1 MNLAAVVDAHP
12 SDATAIVDEDGEF
25 SFGRLRDR
33 AARRRGR
40 LEAAGVG
47 PGDRVAIVT
56 PAGGL
61 FVETYLAV
69 LGLGAIAVPLN
80 RRAPAAELDD
90 EVTAVGA
97 DVAVV
102 AGLRDPGAGAM
113 LRTRSLVIGDDAAA
127 DDDTA
132 SMLEAEPLPVVD
144 VDADAPAVLLFTSG
158 TAGTPRPAVLTH
170 DNLRANLE
178 NVDGRRSILG
188 PDDTTVCS
196 VPLFHVMGLN
206 SILGAA
212 LRSGSTVVFR
222 DTFDAASLL
231 EAVQRHRATAL
242 VGPPT
247 LWSALAAAD
256 PGPDPL
262 ATVTTAISAA
272 APLGAPTVSAVQ
284 ESLGIRLTQGYG
296 LTEAS
301 PTVSLGLGLDC
312 PALSVGL
319 PVPGVE
325 VRLIDADGGDTLV
338 GDTGEILVRGA
349 NVFPGYWKDPEAT
362 AAVLREGW
370 LHTGDIGVVDGG
382 WLYVVDRA
390 KELILVSGFN
400 VHPGEVERALTS
412 HRSVAAAAAVGR
424 PDGHTGERVIAH
436 VVPAEGETVDT
447 GDLLAHCRT
456 RLAGHKCPREIVL
469 VDELPTGLGG
479 KIRRRLL

>member
-1 MNLAAVVDAHP
+1 MNLATVVDAHP
-12 SDATAIVDEDGEF
+12 ADAQAVVDDDGGWT
-25 SFGRLRDR
+25 FGQLRER

-40 LEAAGVG
+40 LAAAGVA
-47 PGDRVAIVT
+47 PGDRVAIIT
-56 PAGGL
+56 PAGAL

-80 RRAPAAELDD
+80 RRAPAAELDA
-90 EVTAVGA
+90 EVAAVGA

-113 LRTRSLVIGDDAAA
+113 LRTRSVVIGDDEAA
-127 DDDTA
+127 DDGTA
-132 SMLEAEPLPVVD
+132 SMLEAAPRPVVEAA
-144 VDADAPAVLLFTSG
+144 ADAPAVLLFTSG
-158 TAGTPRPAVLTH
+158 TAGAPRPAVLTH
-170 DNLRANLE
+170 GNLRANLE

-212 LRSGSTVVFR
+212 LRSGATVVFR
-222 DTFDAASLL
+222 DDFDAASVLD
-231 EAVQRHRATAL
+231 AVDRHRATAL

-256 PGPDPL
+256 PGPGPL
-262 ATVTTAISAA
+262 VTITTAVSAA
-272 APLGAPTVSAVQ
+272 APLDATTVSAAQ
-284 ESLGIRLTQGYG
+284 ECLGIRLTQGYG

-325 VRLIDADGGDTLV
+325 VRIVDADGSDTLA

-349 NVFPGYWKDPEAT
+349 NVFPGYWQDPDAT
-362 AAVLREGW
+362 AAVLRDGW
-370 LHTGDIGVVDGG
+370 LHTGDIGVVDDG
-382 WLYVVDRA
+382 WLYLVDRA

-400 VHPGEVERALTS
+400 VHPGEVEDALSS
-412 HRSVAAAAAVGR
+412 HRAVRAAAAVGR
-424 PDGHTGERVIAH
+424 PDGHTGERVVAY
-436 VVPAEGETVDT
+436 VVAAAGETVDPR
-447 GDLLAHCRT
+447 DLLAHCRT
-456 RLAGHKCPREIVL
+456 LLAGHKCPREIVL

-479 KIRRRLL
+479 KVRRRLL

>member
-1 MNLAAVVDAHP
+1 MNLASVVDVHP
-12 SDATAIVDEDGEF
+12 SDASAVVDDDGEWT
-25 SFGRLRDR
+25 FGRLRDR
-33 AARRRGR
+33 AALRRGR
-40 LEAAGVG
+40 LAAEGVG

-80 RRAPAAELDD
+80 RRAPAAELDA
-90 EVTAVGA
+90 EVAAVGA
-97 DVAVV
+97 GVAVV
-102 AGLRDPGAGAM
+102 AGLRDPHAGAT
-113 LRTRSLVIGDDAAA
+113 LRTRAVVVGDDEAA

-132 SMLEAEPLPVVD
+132 SMLDADPRPVVE
-144 VDADAPAVLLFTSG
+144 VAGDAPAVLLFTSG
-158 TAGTPRPAVLTH
+158 TAGAPRPAVLTH
-170 DNLRANLE
+170 GNLRANLE
-178 NVDGRRSILG
+178 NVEGRRSILG

-212 LRSGSTVVFR
+212 LRSGATVVFR

-231 EAVQRHRATAL
+231 EAVERHRATAL

-262 ATVTTAISAA
+262 ATVTTAVSAA
-272 APLGAPTVSAVQ
+272 APLDTETVSAVR
-284 ESLGIRLTQGYG
+284 ECLGVTLTQGYG
-296 LTEAS
+296 LTEAA

-325 VRLIDADGGDTLV
+325 VRIVDADGSEALV

-349 NVFPGYWKDPEAT
+349 NVFPGYWQDPEAT
-362 AAVLREGW
+362 AAVLRNGW
-370 LHTGDIGVVDGG
+370 LHTGDIGVVDDG

-400 VHPGEVERALTS
+400 VHPGEVESALGS
-412 HRSVAAAAAVGR
+412 HRSVAASAAVGR
-424 PDGHTGERVIAH
+424 PDSHTGERVVAY
-436 VVPAEGETVDT
+436 VVAAEGAKVDAEE
-447 GDLLAHCRT
+447 LLAHCRT
-456 RLAGHKCPREIVL
+456 RLAGHKCPSEIVL

-479 KIRRRLL
+479 KIRRGLL